1 MIKKGI
7 CCSFL
12 SARLNLLTV
21 SGLLIG
27 MLAGF
32 APPVFA
38 DIPSSLSRF
47 GPLLWRAIT
56 ESKEKLPQWGLNLG
70 LNGIERPIDSKV
82 TTLLKKLPDGDRKM
96 IAEALMNTNARKII
110 TKGAGFHGMPSQA
123 ISFTYIALKLC
134 VLEPKVCEEQGR
146 LASGKLAQRK
156 FIEYRY
162 SEEYLKDCGGSLPI
176 QSRRLSTGLS
186 NNDQLPERYCRMID
200 EISRMILP
208 SETRYRSFGQF

>member
-1 MIKKGI
+1 
-7 CCSFL
+7 
-12 SARLNLLTV
+12 
-21 SGLLIG
+21 

-38 DIPSSLSRF
+38 DIPRSLSRF

-56 ESKEKLPQWGLNLG
+56 ESKDKLPQWGLNLG
-70 LNGIERPIDSKV
+70 LNGIERPIDNKV

-110 TKGAGFHGMPSQA
+110 TKGAGFYGTPSQA

-134 VLEPKVCEEQGR
+134 VIEPKVCEEQGR

-176 QSRRLSTGLS
+176 QSRRLSTGLL

-208 SETRYRSFGQF
+208 SATRYRSFGQF